1 MGEKLLELRNITK
14 QFPGVLANNDVN
26 LNIEKGEIHAIIG
39 ENGAGKSTLMNI
51 LYGLHQPTTGEIY
64 FKGKEVKLDSALDA
78 IELGIGMVHQHFM
91 LVPSFTV
98 AENIVL
104 GSEPR
109 KNRLFSDKEEA
120 IKLTEELSK
129 TYGLAVDPR
138 LKVESLSVGI
148 QQRIEIL
155 KALYKGADILIL
167 DEPTAVLT
175 PQETE
180 ELFKVI
186 KKLVNEL
193 GKTIII
199 ITHKLQEVLS
209 ISDRV
214 SVMRQGKMIGTIDTK
229 DADEQILAEMMVG
242 REVLFDELERKELEK
257 QEVLKVED
265 LGTLNNRGMR
275 ALNEI
280 SFNLKSGEVLGIAGV
295 EGNGQSELVEV
306 LTGLREKTVGKFF
319 VNGVEASGKSPSEI
333 RKLGIGHVPEDRL
346 SMGLSRDASISENI
360 IMGSQHKKAYS
371 IRGIHLNKSK
381 VNEKARSLIEKF
393 DIRTPSEETLIGN
406 LSGGNMQ
413 KVVIAR
419 EFSFNTPILI
429 ISQPTR
435 GVDIGAIEFIHS
447 QIIEKRNEGC
457 AILLVSAELDEI
469 FRLSD
474 RIMTIYEGNIT
485 GEFKQGEI
493 TRKEI
498 GLYMTGKTMNRS
510 KEVTRDEKNI

>member
-1 MGEKLLELRNITK
+1 MDEKFLELRNVSK
-14 QFPGVLANNDVN
+14 QFPGVLANDSIN
-26 LNIEKGEIHAIIG
+26 LEVKKGEIHAIVG

-51 LYGLHQPTTGEIY
+51 LYGLHEPTTGGIY
-64 FKGKEVKLDSALDA
+64 FNGKPIRLTSPLDA

-104 GSEPR
+104 GTEPR
-109 KNRLFSDKEEA
+109 KNKLFIDKEKA
-120 IKLTEELSK
+120 ISITKELSS
-129 TYGLAVDPR
+129 TYGLMVDPK

-155 KALYKGADILIL
+155 KTLYKGADILIL

-175 PQETE
+175 PQEAG

-186 KKLVNEL
+186 KKLVEEL
-193 GKTIII
+193 GKTVII

-214 SVMRQGKMIGTIDTK
+214 SVMRQGKMIGTLNTK
-229 DADEQILAEMMVG
+229 DANEQILAEMMVG
-242 REVLFDELERKELEK
+242 REMLFDKLDKKQVEKED
-257 QEVLKVED
+257 VLNVRSLKAR
-265 LGTLNNRGMR
+265 NNRGLP
-275 ALNEI
+275 ALKDI
-280 SFNLKSGEVLGIAGV
+280 SLNLRSGEILGIAGV

-306 LTGLREKTVGKFF
+306 LTGLREKDGGEFF
-319 VNGVEASGKSPSEI
+319 IKGVEASGQSPSQI
-333 RKLGIGHVPEDRL
+333 RNLGIAHVPEDRL
-346 SMGLSRDASISENI
+346 AMGLSKDATILENI
-360 IMGSQHKKAYS
+360 TMGIQYDEPYAVK
-371 IRGIHLNKSK
+371 GIHLNKTK
-381 VNEKARSLIEKF
+381 IKEKARDLIKKF
-393 DIRTPSEETLIGN
+393 DIRTSSEETLAGN

-413 KVVIAR
+413 KMIIAR

-447 QIIEKRNEGC
+447 QIVEKRNEGC

-474 RIMTIYEGNIT
+474 RIITIYEGNIT
-485 GEFKQGEI
+485 GEFNQREISKQ
-493 TRKEI
+493 EI
-498 GLYMTGKTMNRS
+498 GLYMTGKSRN
-510 KEVTRDEKNI
+510 KLEGGA